1 MPVKRRNAKV
11 RQHRITAQAVEAF
24 RAGDFMALHNALD
37 LAPYE
42 PSPLPQSVE
51 ALGVD
56 PDNPPREDGTAW
68 ASAWPKVVALQRELQ
83 AAANQGKA

>member
-1 MPVKRRNAKV
+1 MPVKRRNSKA
-11 RQHRITAQAVEAF
+11 RPHRITPDAIEAF
-24 RAGDFMALHNALD
+24 RAGDFMALHAALD

-56 PDNPPREDGTAW
+56 PDNPPRADGTAW
-68 ASAWPKVVALQRELQ
+68 AESWPKVVELQRELM
-83 AAANQGKA
+83 AACK